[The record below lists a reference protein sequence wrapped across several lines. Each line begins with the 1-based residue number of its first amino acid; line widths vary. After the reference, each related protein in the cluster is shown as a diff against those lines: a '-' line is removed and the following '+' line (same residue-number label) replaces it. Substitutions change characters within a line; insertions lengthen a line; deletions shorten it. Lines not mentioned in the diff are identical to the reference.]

1 MQTCLLGRGF
11 TGDAA
16 ALGIFKP
23 KGGGNTEK
31 KEREREGRKEA
42 ILIKKQLCAG
52 HEAKDFAL
60 TSSFK
65 LYNLF
70 IGYPQALT
78 HVL

>member
-1 MQTCLLGRGF
+1 MLLHSEYSN
-11 TGDAA
+11 
-16 ALGIFKP
+16 P
-23 KGGGNTEK
+23 KVEATQK
-31 KEREREGRKEA
+31 KKMREREGRKEA

-65 LYNLF
+65 LCNLF